1 MTDEE
6 DSERAIDGDGMDGTD
21 RSGRLGWCSI
31 GWRVSAGY
39 GPDAVGAVDPFHIL
53 SRGPR

>member
-6 DSERAIDGDGMDGTD
+6 DSERAIDGDGMDGTGTD

-31 GWRVSAGY
+31 GWRVSARY
-39 GPDAVGAVDPFHIL
+39 G
-53 SRGPR
+53 